1 MSRSEFT
8 IRGLVN
14 SCLFINRKS
23 IAKIM
28 SPEQIT
34 LANELATLDAEAMKS
49 IAMAIAAGFGV
60 LGPGIGIGIL
70 VSRALQAI
78 GRNPE
83 ASAKIQGTMILGIV
97 FVEALA
103 IFALVVAFII
113 KFA

>member
-1 MSRSEFT
+1 
-8 IRGLVN
+8 
-14 SCLFINRKS
+14 
-23 IAKIM
+23 M
-28 SPEQIT
+28 SPDQIEI
-34 LANELATLDAEAMKS
+34 AQQIAQIDAEAMKAV
-49 IAMAIAAGFGV
+49 AMGIAAGFGV

-70 VSRALQAI
+70 VSKALEAI

-83 ASAKIQGTMILGIV
+83 ASGQVQATMFIGIA